1 MGGLRTYERI
11 ETIPRPNR
19 SISINN
25 RNNNAS
31 AQLKQHLRQYHK
43 SVDQNFDYSQQRH
56 MEILATPKRR
66 PKSDQKLD
74 KIPIP
79 CLFDSMD
86 ARKSVVRSGEFR
98 SGELRHYGSQT
109 ERSPFQYS

>member
-19 SISINN
+19 SISINQ

-66 PKSDQKLD
+66 PKSDQKPD
-74 KIPIP
+74 NIPIP
-79 CLFDSMD
+79 CIFNTED
-86 ARKSVVRSGEFR
+86 ARRGVVRSGEFKR
-98 SGELRHYGSQT
+98 YGSQT
-109 ERSPFQYS
+109 DRSPFQY

>member
-1 MGGLRTYERI
+1 MGNLRNYERI
-11 ETIPRPNR
+11 ESIPRPSR

-66 PKSDQKLD
+66 PKSDQKPD

-79 CLFDSMD
+79 CIFDNED
-86 ARKSVVRSGEFR
+86 ARRSVIRSRDFIP
-98 SGELRHYGSQT
+98 YGSQT
-109 ERSPFQYS
+109 DRSPFSY